1 MKLIGGRSRSRKQ
14 NAVEVARQ
22 HFTATAIEC
31 STELIDLFNDAVNKS
46 FKSDIS
52 NALHHDRV
60 AKSLMEVDIDQHLSI
75 DNCHRVFK
83 RCYGWKTWLYAPE
96 DGIRGMIREGI
107 AAYYAPLQG
116 ILKDVHDLT
125 LSALEM
131 SLEEA
136 TTLQAPGNETL
147 KQVMED
153 QAVESINSWR
163 DSTWQQLSANLHAEH
178 EFPAPQTFR
187 RLKSSIDS
195 LLEHEAN
202 AQAERLIEHYRNMID
217 VAMKRMSMSDLRRR
231 ELSSHALPGALVG
244 EGGEGGK
251 GVAGKPPAVGEFYM
265 GWLEKKNRFGKWQRR
280 WVVLSP
286 EKRRLYYFAQPEED
300 HARGAATLVG
310 CHVFPEV
317 FEDGEYD
324 DMAFKLVFKQE
335 DGKQQSLLS
344 DLGLGGTK
352 PVVALTLRASSA
364 GTKEEWLDMI
374 GKCILGKIRDKH
386 TTPGVDI
393 VADSSSAAGDV
404 GDVGTGKAE
413 RKISSQV
420 FAEDGG
426 ATADD
431 QSKAPAEERRRP
443 KRRNKSVVSFSIV
456 SRGEVEEADDEK
468 EGDAHGDDRDE
479 ECGGETP
486 ASSAE
491 IISAEA
497 LAEEMALFEE
507 VTAQADRAVPTA
519 EEAMMLE
526 CIAQAVR
533 EYMVDC
539 QRLIVEQASKIIK
552 DGMLPFKH
560 ARELHADLL
569 KAVLAD

>member
-1 MKLIGGRSRSRKQ
+1 MKLIGGRSRSGKH

-22 HFTATAIEC
+22 NFTKVAIEC
-31 STELIDLFNDAVNKS
+31 STELIDLFADAVNKS

-52 NALHHDRV
+52 NALHHERV
-60 AKSLMEVDIDQHLSI
+60 AKSLMEVNIDEHLSI

-83 RCYGWKTWLYAPE
+83 RCYGWKTWLHAPE
-96 DGIRGMIREGI
+96 EGIRGMIKEGI

-116 ILKDVHDLT
+116 ILDDVHDLT
-125 LSALEM
+125 LSAFEL

-147 KQVMED
+147 RQLMED
-153 QAVESINSWR
+153 QAIESIKSWR

-217 VAMKRMSMSDLRRR
+217 VAMKRMSMSDVRRR
-231 ELSSHALPGALVG
+231 ELSSHALSGTLIA
-244 EGGEGGK
+244 EGGK
-251 GVAGKPPAVGEFYM
+251 GDAAKPPAIGEFYM
-265 GWLEKKNRFGKWQRR
+265 GWLEKKSRFGKWQRR
-280 WVVLSP
+280 WIVLSP
-286 EKRRLYYFAQPEED
+286 EKRRLYYFAHPEED

-317 FEDGEYD
+317 FEDGKYD
-324 DMAFKLVFKQE
+324 EMAFKLVFKQE
-335 DGKQQSLLS
+335 HGQQQSLLS
-344 DLGLGGTK
+344 DLGLAGTK
-352 PVVALTLRASSA
+352 SVVALTLRASSA

-374 GKCILGKIRDKH
+374 GKCILGNMRGKQ
-386 TTPGVDI
+386 TAPGVDI
-393 VADSSSAAGDV
+393 VADSSSPAGLM
-404 GDVGTGKAE
+404 GTGKAE

-420 FAEDGG
+420 FTEDDD
-426 ATADD
+426 ATSGN
-431 QSKAPAEERRRP
+431 QNKAPAEERRRP
-443 KRRNKSVVSFSIV
+443 KRRNRSVVSFSIMNPA
-456 SRGEVEEADDEK
+456 GVEEADD
-468 EGDAHGDDRDE
+468 DE
-479 ECGGETP
+479 EEGGAHKNDRNGGVGEEEDLP
-486 ASSAE
+486 ACPAE
-491 IISAEA
+491 VISADA

-507 VTAQADRAVPTA
+507 VSAQADQAVPTA
-519 EEAMMLE
+519 EEAVMLE
-526 CIAQAVR
+526 CISQAVR

>member
-1 MKLIGGRSRSRKQ
+1 MKLMGGRSRSRKDG
-14 NAVEVARQ
+14 VEVARQ
-22 HFTATAIEC
+22 NFTKVAIEC
-31 STELIDLFNDAVNKS
+31 STELIDLFTDAVNKS

-52 NALHHDRV
+52 DALHHERV
-60 AKSLMEVDIDQHLSI
+60 AKSLKEVNIDEHLSI
-75 DNCHRVFK
+75 ENTHRVFK

-96 DGIRGMIREGI
+96 DGIRGMIKEGI

-116 ILKDVHDLT
+116 ILNDVHDLT
-125 LSALEM
+125 LSAFEM
-131 SLEEA
+131 SMEEA
-136 TTLQAPGNETL
+136 TILQAPGNETL
-147 KQVMED
+147 KQLMED
-153 QAVESINSWR
+153 QAVDSISSWR

-178 EFPAPQTFR
+178 EFPAPETFR
-187 RLKSSIDS
+187 RLKSSIDR

-202 AQAERLIEHYRNMID
+202 AQAERLVEHYRNMID

-231 ELSSHALPGALVG
+231 ELSSHALPAALVAG
-244 EGGEGGK
+244 GGK
-251 GVAGKPPAVGEFYM
+251 GVAATPPAIGEFYM
-265 GWLEKKNRFGKWQRR
+265 GWLEKKSRFGKWQRR

-286 EKRRLYYFAQPEED
+286 EKRRLYYFAQPEEG

-335 DGKQQSLLS
+335 GGQQQSVLP
-344 DLGLGGTK
+344 DLGLGRTK
-352 PVVALTLRASSA
+352 SVVALTLRASSA
-364 GTKEEWLDMI
+364 GTKEEWLEMI
-374 GKCILGKIRDKH
+374 GRCILGGRIRGKQ
-386 TTPGVDI
+386 TGPGVDI
-393 VADSSSAAGDV
+393 IADSSSPVEGGGPARSD
-404 GDVGTGKAE
+404 KAE
-413 RKISSQV
+413 RKISAQV
-420 FAEDGG
+420 FAGEDDVG
-426 ATADD
+426 ADN
-431 QSKAPAEERRRP
+431 QGKPPAEERRRP
-443 KRRNKSVVSFSIV
+443 KRRNKSVVSFSIAN
-456 SRGEVEEADDEK
+456 RAEVEDADD
-468 EGDAHGDDRDE
+468 DE
-479 ECGGETP
+479 EGGAQGKGRGGEEDDEFP

-491 IISAEA
+491 IISADA

-507 VTAQADRAVPTA
+507 VSAQADQAVPTA
-519 EEAMMLE
+519 EEALMLE
-526 CIAQAVR
+526 CISQAVR